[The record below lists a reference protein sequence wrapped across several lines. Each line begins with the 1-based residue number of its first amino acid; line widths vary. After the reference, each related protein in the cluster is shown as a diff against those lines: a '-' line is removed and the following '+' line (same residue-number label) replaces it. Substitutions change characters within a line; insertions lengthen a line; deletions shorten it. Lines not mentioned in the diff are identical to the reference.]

1 MMRLSFMAISLFIA
15 TMPAAAHPGPGGH
28 VHDTDM
34 TAGLSPVAS
43 GLGFLLA
50 SAPLLLVGMAIAQGL
65 RRYLTSSTE
74 VRAPRTTS

>member
-1 MMRLSFMAISLFIA
+1 MMRLPIMAISLFIA
-15 TMPAAAHPGPGGH
+15 TIPAGAHPGPAGH
-28 VHDTDM
+28 AHDTDM

-50 SAPLLLVGMAIAQGL
+50 SALLLLVGMAIALGL

-74 VRAPRTTS
+74 VRAPRSRR